1 MLKSTLSIKDTGYFS
16 PLVNDYVLH
25 KDWLKSLIQDFPS
38 HESIEQQLV
47 LRQKQSID
55 RSTLVEVLNNQYST
69 IQDTEVV
76 MSNINALLD
85 ATTFSICTAH
95 QPNVFTGFLYF
106 IYKIVHA
113 IKLSNE
119 CNSLYSNF
127 KFVPIYF
134 IGSEDNDLDEIGTFH
149 YNNKTYRWDT
159 KQQGA
164 CGRMLTTEM
173 EDILNE
179 VLLTLNDQLP
189 HEKNIQKIFTD
200 AYNGVNTLSQATR
213 IIVHSLFGKYGLVVI
228 DADDSRLKSQF
239 IDVMKDELFNQSSYT
254 IVSKTIDTIS
264 LHYKAQAVP
273 RELNLFYLKDQLRE
287 RIERVGVEW
296 QVVNTTIRF
305 TQDELLNE
313 LNQYPER
320 FSPNVILRPLY
331 QETILP
337 NVAFVGG
344 GGEIAYWL
352 QLKSLF
358 EYHKRLYPVLFLRN
372 SILWIN
378 AKTSSL
384 IQKHDIDC
392 SHLFGT
398 VDDLVHS
405 KLSDH
410 TTLLELELIETRL
423 LDEYEEIKKLSQSI
437 SDSLFQ
443 SMEAHTAKAKK
454 IQTRIHQKFISHLK
468 RNEAD
473 LIEHIHQIKFHLF
486 PNNSLQ
492 ERYDNFL
499 SIYKQYGEEMIPELM
514 KQHEGFGNDFII
526 LTEE

>member
-1 MLKSTLSIKDTGYFS
+1 MLKSTRSINDTGYFS
-16 PLVNDYVLH
+16 PLVNDYVTQ

-38 HESIEQQLV
+38 HESIK
-47 LRQKQSID
+47 KQIELKQHQTID
-55 RSTLVEVLNNQYST
+55 RLCLVEVLKNQYST
-69 IQDTEVV
+69 IQDSEVV
-76 MSNINALLD
+76 LSNINALLD
-85 ATTFSICTAH
+85 VNTFSICTAH

-119 CNSLYSNF
+119 CNHLYSNYT
-127 KFVPIYF
+127 FVPIYY

-149 YNNKTYRWDT
+149 YNQKTYTWNT
-159 KQQGA
+159 PQQGA
-164 CGRMLTTEM
+164 CGRMLTSEM
-173 EDILNE
+173 EDMLNE

-189 HEKNIQKIFTD
+189 HEKNLKKIFKD
-200 AYNGVNTLSQATR
+200 AYNGINTLSQATR
-213 IIVHSLFGKYGLVVI
+213 IIVHALFGQYGLVVI

-264 LHYKAQAVP
+264 LHSKVQASP

-287 RIERVGVEW
+287 RIERVGDEW
-296 QVVNTTIRF
+296 HVVNTTIRF
-305 TQDELLNE
+305 TREELLNE
-313 LNQYPER
+313 LNQHPER

-337 NVAFVGG
+337 NIAFVGG

-358 EYHKRLYPVLFLRN
+358 EYHKRVYPVLFLRN

-384 IQKHDIDC
+384 IQKIGFDYTL
-392 SHLFGT
+392 LFSS
-398 VDDLVHS
+398 VDEILYS
-405 KLSDH
+405 KISDH
-410 TTLLELELIETRL
+410 TALLKLKSIETRL
-423 LDEYEEIKKLSQSI
+423 QSEYEEIKKLSQSI

-443 SMEAHTAKAKK
+443 SMEAHTAKAQK

-468 RNEAD
+468 RNEED
-473 LIEHIHQIKFHLF
+473 LIERIHQIKSHLF

-514 KQHEGFGNDFII
+514 KQQEGFGNDFII